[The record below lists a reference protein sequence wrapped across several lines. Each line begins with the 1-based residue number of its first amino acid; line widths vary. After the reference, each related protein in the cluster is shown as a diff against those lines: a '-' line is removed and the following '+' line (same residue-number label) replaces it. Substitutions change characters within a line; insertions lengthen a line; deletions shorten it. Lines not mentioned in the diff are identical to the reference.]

1 MQLLLPLLQLHS
13 TCVERRSRQ
22 LVSCVL
28 CVCPCVRAHAG
39 DARRPRPCRACT
51 RARGNA
57 SGAWRCVYL
66 CVCCMGVVCVCGR
79 DVNSCV
85 VFARRSLSTGHATKT
100 IDVSTNFSTLLSRRR
115 PRSPPRR
122 LPRPTKKVTANRGV
136 LFCCA
141 VFLSRTERPCRVCM
155 MGSVDSRLCVR
166 VRTGISMTPE
176 YIKKR
181 HEHTSKAKVQSVK
194 SQNQPEGGT

>member
-1 MQLLLPLLQLHS
+1 MGAARRLEHTTRNPPPCGSAHVLMQLLLPLLQLHS

-122 LPRPTKKVTANRGV
+122 LPRPTKKVTANQG
-136 LFCCA
+136 FFSA
-141 VFLSRTERPCRVCM
+141 VQFFFL
-155 MGSVDSRLCVR
+155 G
-166 VRTGISMTPE
+166 
-176 YIKKR
+176 
-181 HEHTSKAKVQSVK
+181 QSGRAA
-194 SQNQPEGGT
+194 SA